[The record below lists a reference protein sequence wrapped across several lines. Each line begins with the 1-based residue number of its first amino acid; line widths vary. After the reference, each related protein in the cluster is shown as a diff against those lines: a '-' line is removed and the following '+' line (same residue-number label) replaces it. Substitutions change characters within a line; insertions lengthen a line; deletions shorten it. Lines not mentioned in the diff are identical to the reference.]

1 MKDKE
6 LIKYLVENN
15 DYKYNYLKT
24 AEELNE
30 LSTILL
36 QYVNK
41 DNKIDKQKIIEE
53 IGDSIIR
60 IKVLKKLFS
69 KKKVKERIKFKL
81 DKFRSYIKE
90 GKYKGRI

>member
-1 MKDKE
+1 MNNKE

-15 DYKYNYLKT
+15 DYKYNLLKA

-41 DNKIDKQKIIEE
+41 DNKVDKQKIIEE

-60 IKVLKKLFS
+60 IKVLKKLFNR
-69 KKKVKERIKFKL
+69 KKVKERIKFKL
-81 DKFRSYIKE
+81 NKFRSYIKE
-90 GKYKGRI
+90 GKYKGGI

>member
-1 MKDKE
+1 MTDKK

-15 DYKYNYLKT
+15 DYKYNLLKT

-41 DNKIDKQKIIEE
+41 DDKIDKQKIIEE

-69 KKKVKERIKFKL
+69 KKKINSRIDFKLKKFK
-81 DKFRSYIKE
+81 SYIKNNKYI
-90 GKYKGRI
+90 GKL

>member
-1 MKDKE
+1 MEDKK

-15 DYKYNYLKT
+15 DYKYNLLKT
-24 AEELNE
+24 VEELNE

-60 IKVLKKLFS
+60 IMVLKKLFN
-69 KKKVKERIKFKL
+69 KKKINSRIKFKL

-90 GKYKGRI
+90 GKYKGGI

>member
-1 MKDKE
+1 MTDKK
-6 LIKYLVENN
+6 LIKYLVKNN
-15 DYKYNYLKT
+15 DYKYNLLKA

-41 DNKIDKQKIIEE
+41 DNKIDEQKIIEE

-60 IKVLKKLFS
+60 IRVLKKLFN
-69 KKKVKERIKFKL
+69 KKKINSRINFKLKKFKN
-81 DKFRSYIKE
+81 YIKNNKYI
-90 GKYKGRI
+90 GKI

>member
-15 DYKYNYLKT
+15 DYKYNLLKT

-69 KKKVKERIKFKL
+69 RKKVKERIKFKL

-90 GKYKGRI
+90 DKYKGGI

>member
-1 MKDKE
+1 MNNKQ

-15 DYKYNYLKT
+15 DYKYNLLKT

-53 IGDSIIR
+53 MGDSIIR

-69 KKKVKERIKFKL
+69 KKKINSRIKFKL
-81 DKFRSYIKE
+81 KKFKSYIKNNKYI
-90 GKYKGRI
+90 GKI

>member
-15 DYKYNYLKT
+15 DYKYNLLKT

-60 IKVLKKLFS
+60 IRVLKKLFN
-69 KKKVKERIKFKL
+69 KKKINSRINFKL
-81 DKFRSYIKE
+81 NKLKSYIKE
-90 GKYKGRI
+90 NKYIGKL

>member
-6 LIKYLVENN
+6 LIKYIVENN
-15 DYKYNYLKT
+15 DYKYNLLKA

-60 IKVLKKLFS
+60 IKVLKKLFN
-69 KKKVKERIKFKL
+69 KKKINSRINFKL
-81 DKFRSYIKE
+81 NKLKSYIKE
-90 GKYKGRI
+90 NKYIGKL

>member
-1 MKDKE
+1 MNNKE
-6 LIKYLVENN
+6 LIRYLVDNN
-15 DYKYNYLKT
+15 DYKYNLLKA

-41 DNKIDKQKIIEE
+41 DNKTDKQRIIEE

-60 IKVLKKLFS
+60 IKVLKKLFN
-69 KKKVKERIKFKL
+69 KKKINSRINFKLKKFK
-81 DKFRSYIKE
+81 SYIENNKYI
-90 GKYKGRI
+90 GKI

>member
-1 MKDKE
+1 MTDKE
-6 LIKYLVENN
+6 LIQYLVDNN
-15 DYKYNYLKT
+15 DYKYNLLKT

-60 IKVLKKLFS
+60 IKVLKKLFN
-69 KKKVKERIKFKL
+69 KKKINSRINFKLKKFK
-81 DKFRSYIKE
+81 SYIKNKKYI
-90 GKYKGRI
+90 GKI

>member
-1 MKDKE
+1 MTNKK
-6 LIKYLVENN
+6 LIKYLVKNN
-15 DYKYNYLKT
+15 DYKYNLLKT

-41 DNKIDKQKIIEE
+41 DNKVDKQKIIEE

-60 IKVLKKLFS
+60 IKVLKKLFNR
-69 KKKVKERIKFKL
+69 KKVKERIKFKL
-81 DKFRSYIKE
+81 NKFRSYIKE
-90 GKYKGRI
+90 GKYKGGI